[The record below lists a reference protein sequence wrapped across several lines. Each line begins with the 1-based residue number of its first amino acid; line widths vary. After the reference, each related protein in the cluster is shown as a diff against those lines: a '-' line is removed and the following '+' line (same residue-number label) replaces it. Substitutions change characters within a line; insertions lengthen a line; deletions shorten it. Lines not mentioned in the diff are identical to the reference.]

1 VDRLKTPGASRS
13 FPLATVSDTELV
25 SRCRNGDK
33 AAWRLL
39 FERHAPTVYRF
50 LTALGVPPSDREDA
64 CQEVFLAIY
73 KSLGRF
79 RGESQLS
86 TWIYRIA
93 ARGAGRAME
102 RQRLRNVLA
111 AVLLREPEA
120 PLIDPSEQADR
131 MRLFQ
136 KMLERLSPKK
146 RLVFVLF
153 EVEGIPIEEIADIV
167 GCPAN
172 TAWSRLHHARREI
185 AKMASKVEG
194 GRSMPSSSIPSTWSA
209 SP

>member
-1 VDRLKTPGASRS
+1 MKTPGASR
-13 FPLATVSDTELV
+13 PPTTAPVSDAELV
-25 SRCRNGDK
+25 SRCRNGDRT
-33 AAWRLL
+33 AWRTL

-50 LTALGVPPSDREDA
+50 LTALGVPPTEREDA
-64 CQEVFLAIY
+64 CQDVFLAIY

-93 ARGAGRAME
+93 ARGAGRALE
-102 RQRLRNVLA
+102 RQRLRHLLA
-111 AVLLREPEA
+111 SMLLREPEA
-120 PLIDPSEQADR
+120 PLVDPSEQADR
-131 MRLFQ
+131 LRLFQ
-136 KMLERLSPKK
+136 KMLGRLSPKK

-153 EVEGIPIEEIADIV
+153 EVENIPIEEIAEIV

-194 GRSMPSSSIPSTWSA
+194 AGAGTGTGNVPSSWSVN
-209 SP
+209 P